1 MLFYIVYISAAV
13 ELLTDEELKQLL
25 IQSQTANK
33 EFDVTGLLLYYKGI
47 FMQVIEGAPENVKQ
61 LFQNIEHDSRHT
73 AVIKL
78 AEEEIEERAFG
89 EWAMAFK
96 TISDEEFSKLEAYV
110 QPDKLNL
117 PENSKSEAVKLI
129 KTFFDGHK

>member
-1 MLFYIVYISAAV
+1 MLSIVYISAAV
-13 ELLTDEELKQLL
+13 DLLTDEDLKDLL
-25 IQSQTANK
+25 IQSQTSNK
-33 EFDVTGLLLYYKGI
+33 KYDVTGLLLYYKGV
-47 FMQVIEGAPENVKQ
+47 FMQVIEGSSEHITQ
-61 LFQNIEHDSRHT
+61 LFRNIEKDQRHT

-89 EWAMAFK
+89 DWAMAFK
-96 TISDEEFSKLEAYV
+96 TISDEEFSKIEAYV
-110 QPDKLNL
+110 QPAKLNL